1 MTPQRIAFLLP
12 HFRAGGAERVV
23 LNYITALDRD
33 RFTPHLFLT
42 RVEGPF
48 LDRLP
53 PDVTPIAL
61 GAHRALHLPRHI
73 AAAMAEHDIALAY
86 SATNA
91 MNLALL
97 AAPGG
102 RRTVRVVSEHTPPQ
116 HYLASAKLPW
126 IRQRAMRWLYPRAA
140 AIAVPTG
147 RIATELAEVIGR
159 PIRTEVLPNPV
170 VASVASPLSARGPA
184 SPPRIVSVGRLVA
197 AKGFDTL
204 IDACVLLRAAGTE
217 FRLDIFGE
225 GPLRDELQARID
237 DDYLGDMVTLKGHA
251 DNVIAAISDADLF
264 VLASRREGFGNVL
277 IEAMAAGVPVLAA
290 AAGGPQT
297 FIRDGRNGFLVEPD
311 NPLGLAADITRLLSD
326 RPLLD
331 AARAS
336 ALETARGFAI
346 DDATRHFEAL
356 ASKLIAAR
364 STTG

>member
-23 LNYITALDRD
+23 LNYLTALDRD

-53 PDVTPIAL
+53 ADVTPIAL

-73 AAAMAEHDIALAY
+73 AAALAEHDIALAY

-97 AAPGG
+97 AARDGK
-102 RRTVRVVSEHTPPQ
+102 RTVRIVSEHTPPQ

-140 AIAVPTG
+140 AIVVPTG

-159 PIRTEVLPNPV
+159 PIATRTLPNPV
-170 VASVASPLSARGPA
+170 VPSVVSPLPSRTPGRPA
-184 SPPRIVSVGRLVA
+184 RIVSVGRLVT

-204 IDACVLLRAAGTE
+204 IDACVLLRAAGAE
-217 FRLDIFGE
+217 FRLDIFGD
-225 GPLRDELQARID
+225 GPLRHDLQMRID
-237 DDYLGDMVTLKGHA
+237 EDDLGDVVTLKGHA
-251 DNVIAAISDADLF
+251 DNVTAAIGDADLF

-297 FIRDGRNGFLVEPD
+297 FIRDGANGFLVEPD
-311 NPLGLAADITRLLSD
+311 NPLAIAADITRLLAD
-326 RPLLD
+326 PALLN
-331 AARAS
+331 AVRAP
-336 ALETARGFAI
+336 ALETARDFAI
-346 DDATRHFEAL
+346 DGATRRFEAL
-356 ASKLIAAR
+356 ASELLAAR
-364 STTG
+364 STAG